1 MTHME
6 MTDLHRLEI
15 KVDKLTEAVTN
26 LVRVEERQMSQGQRL
41 GAIEERVSAVEQSAS
56 SIDRKVDQW
65 INRGIG
71 MWALA
76 LVLLS
81 LLKSWLP

>member
-76 LVLLS
+76 IVLLS